1 MLTGLRLASSATL
14 MLLLWLAVALPR
26 TALAQSDEEKARAD
40 LQALKTEITRINRE
54 IGSASKRR
62 DTLQNQLR
70 EAEEDEA
77 RIARDISRARQA
89 SANQRVELA
98 NLQKE
103 KVHLEQARD
112 EQQSRI
118 AVELRT
124 AWQMGQQGQIKV
136 LLNQESPDTVARV
149 MTYYR
154 YFFRAR
160 NELLNTFRETLLKLQ
175 RTEQQIAIT
184 LSELQER
191 ETSLAQQ
198 QRNLLAAQEKRQLA
212 VAQLNASIQDKGE
225 ELKQLQADQAKL
237 QQLLDAIREAVVNLQ
252 VPENVQPF
260 KAARGKM
267 PWPVP
272 GRASAR
278 FGNPRNQGKMSWQGV
293 TIPAEAGTPV
303 KAIHHGRVVYADW
316 LRGMGLLLIID
327 HGEGYMSLY
336 AHNQSLLREVGEW
349 VTAETPIS
357 TVGDSGGQSRPA
369 LYFEVREKGKPV
381 NPARWCRR

>member
-1 MLTGLRLASSATL
+1 M
-14 MLLLWLAVALPR
+14 
-26 TALAQSDEEKARAD
+26 ALAQSDEEKARAD
-40 LQALKTEITRINRE
+40 LQALKTEIARINQE

-62 DTLQNQLR
+62 DLLQTQLR
-70 EAEEDEA
+70 DAEVEQA
-77 RIARDISRARQA
+77 RIARDIGRAQRASADQRAELKTLQAEKTRLERARDD
-89 SANQRVELA
+89 
-98 NLQKE
+98 QK
-103 KVHLEQARD
+103 
-112 EQQSRI
+112 SRI

-160 NELLNTFRETLLKLQ
+160 NELLTAFRDTLVELQ
-175 RTEQQIAIT
+175 HTEQRIATT
-184 LSELQER
+184 LRELQER
-191 ETSLAQQ
+191 EQRLAEQQ
-198 QRNLLAAQEKRQLA
+198 KKLVAAQDKRKLA
-212 VAQLNASIQDKGE
+212 VTQLNESIRGKGE
-225 ELKQLQADQAKL
+225 QLKQMQADQAEL
-237 QQLLDAIREAVVNLQ
+237 QKLLDAIREAVVNLQ

-278 FGNPRNQGKMSWQGV
+278 FGNPRNQGKMRWQGV
-293 TIPAEAGTPV
+293 TIPADAGTPV

-336 AHNQSLLREVGEW
+336 AHNQSLLRDVGEW

-381 NPARWCRR
+381 NPSRWCRR

>member
-1 MLTGLRLASSATL
+1 MAIAPQ
-14 MLLLWLAVALPR
+14 A
-26 TALAQSDEEKARAD
+26 ALAQSDEEQARAD
-40 LQALKTEITRINRE
+40 LQALKSKITRINQE
-54 IGSASKRR
+54 IGNASKRR
-62 DTLQNQLR
+62 DSLQTQLR
-70 EAEEDEA
+70 EAELEEA
-77 RIARDISRARQA
+77 ALARDIDRAQRA
-89 SANQRVELA
+89 SANQRAELKT
-98 NLQKE
+98 LQAE
-103 KVHLEQARD
+103 KSRLEKARD
-112 EQQSRI
+112 DQQARI

-160 NELLNTFRETLLKLQ
+160 NELLNSFRDTLLALK
-175 RTEQQIAIT
+175 RTEDRIATT
-184 LSELQER
+184 LDELQAR
-191 ETSLAQQ
+191 EQSLAEQQ
-198 QRNLLAAQEKRQLA
+198 GKLRAAQEKRQLA
-212 VAQLNASIQDKGE
+212 VNQLNDSIRDKGTQ
-225 ELKQLQADQAKL
+225 LKRMEADQAKL
-237 QQLLDAIREAVVNLQ
+237 QELLDAIQEAVVNLQ

-278 FGNPRNQGKMSWQGV
+278 FGNSRNQGKMRWQGV
-293 TIPAEAGTPV
+293 TIPADAGTPV

-381 NPARWCRR
+381 NPSKWCRR